1 MRVHIQPEQPDSAVA
16 RALIAE
22 LDAILNPHYPPES
35 RHGYSVEKLIQQ
47 GVAFFVVYLDKQPV
61 GCGGVQ
67 IVGSEYAELKRMY
80 VRPAFRGRG
89 VGKQLL
95 AHLETYASERGIWVL
110 RLETGVHKKRPSA
123 CTRALA
129 SSASRRL
136 ALTLKIHGASAWKRY
151 SASRALQPAPQ
162 LGAQYSDRLRP

>member
-110 RLETGVHKKRPSA
+110 RLETGVHQKEAFGLYQGFGFQRIPPFGPYFEDPRSICVEKILRQPGSTTSA
-123 CTRALA
+123 TVGRAV
-129 SSASRRL
+129 
-136 ALTLKIHGASAWKRY
+136 
-151 SASRALQPAPQ
+151 
-162 LGAQYSDRLRP
+162 